1 VTKAFKNG
9 SKNQVEI
16 GNVGR
21 LEIIANREGLMELA
35 AACPQL
41 AMQPENDE
49 KVKQTGNHT
58 HFAEEFN
65 NLEPGSDEFIITYKP
80 DL

>member
-1 VTKAFKNG
+1 MAARIK
-9 SKNQVEI
+9 SKSGTSE
-16 GNVGR
+16 GF
-21 LEIIANREGLMELA
+21 EIIANREGLMELA
-35 AACPQL
+35 VTCLQL

-49 KVKQTGNHT
+49 QVKQTGNHT

-65 NLEPGSDEFIITYKP
+65 NLEPDSDEFIITYKP